1 MPGKDPDYDGD
12 RLTDV
17 DRLQFSLWR
26 LRTLNA
32 ELRILVDALRSFETT
47 NAFPERT
54 RFRLAHEQERDVIDK
69 LSKDGLLRE
78 EYGNDGKPRY
88 TLTLQGFAT
97 ITGEKYAR
105 LMLRLCDTLLPVLKD
120 TYRRAPEQSIKAIDL
135 VQAPGPHSQ
144 LAQQLAD
151 EAVAAG
157 AQRAQSG
164 PTTETSKALGFLR
177 DRGIFQ
183 VWGGSPW
190 DTQVVLSEAVL
201 DAEPLGVTE
210 VVSQSKSTEKIAEN
224 IKELKL
230 SGYRLFRDFSAEFGK
245 VTVIIGANGSGKSSL
260 FDFLKFLRFAVSAP
274 LPAEIDPHGGGR
286 RLFNASGTERI
297 SFALVADL
305 GQSKPLRYEAEI
317 VGPKGDPYVSYE
329 RLATV
334 GPLHADE
341 KNPFVFL
348 DFRDGS
354 GVVRDQL
361 QRAFVRPRWNLER
374 NELALRRAVDPSL
387 FTLARFQRF
396 VSSWSFYSG
405 FEMAAG
411 SAIRR
416 PVPTEPKPVLAEDGS
431 NLSAVLFSLMADDR
445 EAWSELET
453 HIRSVVPG
461 FVSLNV
467 VPRGEPG
474 NVITEWIERSEKG
487 EITKL
492 TVSDLSDGT
501 LRFLCW
507 AAICLSAT
515 TAPLVCIDE
524 PELGLH
530 PRVLPVLAA
539 LFRLFSQRSQVL
551 IATHSPYF
559 LSQFPLDLIAVMRK
573 EDGQG
578 KFKRPSNSAA
588 LRREIKELG
597 ADALAQLY
605 VSDELEVRS

>member
-1 MPGKDPDYDGD
+1 
-12 RLTDV
+12 
-17 DRLQFSLWR
+17 
-26 LRTLNA
+26 LNSA
-32 ELRILVDALRSFETT
+32 ELRILVDALRAFQTT
-47 NAFPERT
+47 NLFPERT
-54 RFRLAHEQERDVIDK
+54 RFRLDHEQERDVLDK
-69 LSKDGLLRE
+69 LSKEGLLRE
-78 EYGNDGKPRY
+78 EYVYSNKLRY
-88 TLTLQGFAT
+88 ALTLQGLAACSR
-97 ITGEKYAR
+97 EKYAS
-105 LMLRLCDTLLPVLKD
+105 LMLRLCDALLPVLKEC
-120 TYRRAPEQSIKAIDL
+120 YRRAPEQSVKAIAL
-135 VQAPGPHSQ
+135 VSTPGRHSK

-157 AQRAQSG
+157 AQPAQSG
-164 PTTETSKALGFLR
+164 PSTETSKALGFLR

-183 VWGGSPW
+183 AWGGSPW
-190 DTQVVLSEAVL
+190 DCEVTLSEAIL
-201 DAEPLGVTE
+201 DAEPLGETE
-210 VVSQSKSTEKIAEN
+210 VTSRSNSKEKVAEN

-245 VTVIIGANGSGKSSL
+245 LTVIIGANGSGKSSL
-260 FDFLKFLRFAVSAP
+260 FDFLKFLKFAVSAP
-274 LPAEIDPHGGGR
+274 LPAEIDPQSAGR
-286 RLFNASGTERI
+286 RFFSASGPERV
-297 SFALVADL
+297 ALGLVADF
-305 GQSKPLRYEAEI
+305 GETSPLRYEAEI
-317 VGPKGDPYVSYE
+317 GRVEGRPHVSSE
-329 RLATV
+329 LLATIR
-334 GPLHADE
+334 PLDPDE
-341 KNPFVFL
+341 KKPFIFL
-348 DFRDGS
+348 EFHDGS

-361 QRAFVRPRWNLER
+361 QRSLVRPRWNLES

-416 PVPTEPKPVLAEDGS
+416 PVPSEPKPVLAENGS
-431 NLSAVLFSLMADDR
+431 NLSAVLFSLMAEDR

-474 NVITEWIERSEKG
+474 SVITEWIERSEKG
-487 EITKL
+487 DLAKL

-507 AAICLSAT
+507 AAICLSAAT
-515 TAPLVCIDE
+515 SPLVCVDE

-530 PRVLPVLAA
+530 PRVLPVLAG

-559 LSQFPLDLIAVMRK
+559 LSQFPLDEIAVMRK

-578 KFKRPSNSAA
+578 KFKRPASSAA
-588 LRREIKELG
+588 LRREIKDLG
-597 ADALAQLY
+597 AEALAQLF